1 MSAGV
6 PFDVRRFASIPSTN
20 SYLLDEARRGAPEGL
35 VAVADHQ
42 TAGRGRLG
50 RPWEAPPGTSLLVSV
65 LLRPV
70 LEPDHL
76 YLCTGLVALA
86 AADACTQVAGVEPGL
101 KWPNDLVIG
110 DKKVAGVLAEAD
122 PSAPGGPPG
131 SVAVVVGIGCNID
144 WPGPNGATGTSLSEA
159 ASRPV
164 GRDEL
169 FGALLANV
177 AQRRPALEDANGRD
191 RLVDELRR
199 RSATLGRRVR
209 VQRAGTQPLV
219 GTACALTVEG
229 HLVVEGEDGEVEVAA
244 GDVLLLRPDQGA
256 KGRE

>member
-6 PFDVRRFASIPSTN
+6 PFDVRRFSSIPSTN

-70 LEPDHL
+70 LTPEKLH
-76 YLCTGLVALA
+76 LCTGAVALA
-86 AADACTQVAGVEPGL
+86 AADACARVAGVEPGL
-101 KWPNDLVIG
+101 KWPNDLVID

-122 PSAPGGPPG
+122 PAAPGGPPG
-131 SVAVVVGIGCNID
+131 SVAVVVGVGCNVD
-144 WPGPNGATGTSLSEA
+144 WPGPDHATGTSLSEA
-159 ASRPV
+159 ARRPV

-169 FGALLANV
+169 LGALLANV
-177 AQRRPALEDANGRD
+177 AERRPALQDAEGRD

-209 VQRAGTQPLV
+209 VERAGTDPLV

-229 HLVVEGEDGEVEVAA
+229 HLVVEGEDGRVEVAA

-256 KGRE
+256 KGR